1 MLIRI
6 TKVRVETID
15 SESILYFRTLNLKST
30 EIHNLNVNLILG
42 KEFRANT
49 ICLPFDEKPKEKYL
63 DMDVT
68 VAGWGFTQ
76 VDEMGG
82 KLLL

>member
-1 MLIRI
+1 M
-6 TKVRVETID
+6 
-15 SESILYFRTLNLKST
+15 
-30 EIHNLNVNLILG
+30 NLILG

-68 VAGWGFTQ
+68 VAGWGYTQ
-76 VDEMGG
+76 VNQELGRG

>member
-1 MLIRI
+1 MI
-6 TKVRVETID
+6 TKVLLAIINLETIY
-15 SESILYFRTLNLKST
+15 ILIYALNLKST

-76 VDEMGG
+76 VDDMGG

>member
-1 MLIRI
+1 M
-6 TKVRVETID
+6 
-15 SESILYFRTLNLKST
+15 
-30 EIHNLNVNLILG
+30 NLILG

-68 VAGWGFTQ
+68 VAGWGYTKEEGDQ
-76 VDEMGG
+76 C
-82 KLLL
+82 KLLLGFIKNHVI